1 MYFVYLL
8 FSICIIKSHD
18 LTNDFYPFQETAE
31 WLNNV
36 IKDYLWP
43 WLKLKIIEEYVEP
56 AFETPV
62 DIPGVGKIRY
72 L

>member
-1 MYFVYLL
+1 M
-8 FSICIIKSHD
+8 
-18 LTNDFYPFQETAE
+18 TNDFYSFQETAE
-31 WLNNV
+31 WINNV

-56 AFETPV
+56 AFENPV